1 LGGSLFNRRGE
12 VNRWYDQGLLLPTIF
27 VWCQGWCNDKQHIWH
42 ENFVLR
48 IKLKRRHAR
57 VVECAS
63 STFGLNEYDVFFF
76 LNQWTFNT
84 KQLYWS
90 NHSWNMCAI
99 NVAHQTYISKLAS
112 NMSNYI
118 VVDDKF
124 KKCKIVVWKAQKD
137 TYIILKNIVVY
148 HSLMFV
154 TILSKPN

>member
-1 LGGSLFNRRGE
+1 LRGSPSNRRGE
-12 VNRWYDQGLLLPTIF
+12 VIRWYDQGLPLPTMF
-27 VWCQGWCNDKQHIWH
+27 VWCQGWCNDKQYIWH

-63 STFGLNEYDVFFF
+63 STFALNEYDVFFF
-76 LNQWTFNT
+76 NQWTFST
-84 KQLYWS
+84 KQLYWL

-99 NVAHQTYISKLAS
+99 NMAHQTYISKLRN

-118 VVDDKF
+118 VVDGKF

-137 TYIILKNIVVY
+137 TYIIIKNIFVY
-148 HSLMFV
+148 HFLMFV